1 MLDRSVTENRRFL
14 ESYPNASM
22 TRGEPHR
29 AVALRTKPN
38 DWTIFYQDGQVFMN
52 NRQAGRRR
60 GRGNNRA
67 QSNNR
72 NGYDHQNRVDNR
84 ARGNAAQML
93 EKYKKLAQDAQLN
106 GDRVQA
112 EYYHQFAD
120 HYFRVLADFRSR
132 QEEGRP
138 QREWRGDDREGG
150 DWRDDERDGETGDDD
165 SVQNEDNDE
174 GEDRR
179 PQRDNDRGD
188 RRDRPE
194 RNDRQDRGERSER
207 PERSARPERG
217 ERQDRNDRGNRG
229 ERTDRNDRSGGRR
242 ERPDRNEGRHQQ
254 EQGSEAVSD
263 GLDLSIL
270 PPAIGIAANDASAT
284 VEAEE
289 AKPARKPRARKPK
302 ASESEEAVA
311 AAE

>member
-1 MLDRSVTENRRFL
+1 
-14 ESYPNASM
+14 
-22 TRGEPHR
+22 
-29 AVALRTKPN
+29 
-38 DWTIFYQDGQVFMN
+38 MN

-67 QSNNR
+67 QNNNR
-72 NGYDHQNRVDNR
+72 SGYDHQNRVDNR

-150 DWRDDERDGETGDDD
+150 EWRDEERDVEAGDEDA
-165 SVQNEDNDE
+165 VQTDE
-174 GEDRR
+174 GEESEERR
-179 PQRDNDRGD
+179 PARDHDRSE
-188 RRDRPE
+188 RR
-194 RNDRQDRGERSER
+194 ER
-207 PERSARPERG
+207 PERQERGNRG
-217 ERQDRNDRGNRG
+217 ERQDRGDRSDRNRGRRDRG
-229 ERTDRNDRSGGRR
+229 
-242 ERPDRNEGRHQQ
+242 DRNEQRNSD
-254 EQGSEAVSD
+254 EQSAESGSD
-263 GLDLSIL
+263 GIDLSIL
-270 PPAIGIAANDASAT
+270 PPAIGVAANDGDEVI
-284 VEAEE
+284 VET
-289 AKPARKPRARKPK
+289 KPARKPRARKPK
-302 ASESEEAVA
+302 GEAAPADEAVA

>member
-1 MLDRSVTENRRFL
+1 
-14 ESYPNASM
+14 
-22 TRGEPHR
+22 
-29 AVALRTKPN
+29 
-38 DWTIFYQDGQVFMN
+38 MN

-67 QSNNR
+67 QNNNR
-72 NGYDHQNRVDNR
+72 SGYDHQNRVDNR

-150 DWRDDERDGETGDDD
+150 EWRDEERDAEGGEEDA
-165 SVQNEDNDE
+165 VQTEE
-174 GEDRR
+174 GEEGEERR
-179 PQRDNDRGD
+179 PTRDH
-188 RRDRPE
+188 
-194 RNDRQDRGERSER
+194 DRGERRERTER
-207 PERSARPERG
+207 PERQERGNRG
-217 ERQDRNDRGNRG
+217 ERQDRG
-229 ERTDRNDRSGGRR
+229 DRNDRNRGRR
-242 ERPDRNEGRHQQ
+242 DRGDRNEQRTGD
-254 EQGSEAVSD
+254 EQLAESGSD
-263 GLDLSIL
+263 GIDLSIL
-270 PPAIGIAANDASAT
+270 PPAIGIAANDGDEVV
-284 VEAEE
+284 VET
-289 AKPARKPRARKPK
+289 KPARKPRARKPK
-302 ASESEEAVA
+302 AEAGAADEAVA

>member
-1 MLDRSVTENRRFL
+1 
-14 ESYPNASM
+14 
-22 TRGEPHR
+22 
-29 AVALRTKPN
+29 
-38 DWTIFYQDGQVFMN
+38 MN

-120 HYFRVLADFRSR
+120 HYFRVLADYRSR

-150 DWRDDERDGETGDDD
+150 DWRDEERDAETGDEDGAQNDYAED
-165 SVQNEDNDE
+165 S
-174 GEDRR
+174 EDRR
-179 PQRDNDRGD
+179 PQRDHDRGE
-188 RRDRPE
+188 RRERP
-194 RNDRQDRGERSER
+194 ERSER
-207 PERSARPERG
+207 PERNE
-217 ERQDRNDRGNRG
+217 
-229 ERTDRNDRSGGRR
+229 RNDRS
-242 ERPDRNEGRHQQ
+242 ERPERN
-254 EQGSEAVSD
+254 
-263 GLDLSIL
+263 
-270 PPAIGIAANDASAT
+270 
-284 VEAEE
+284 
-289 AKPARKPRARKPK
+289 
-302 ASESEEAVA
+302 
-311 AAE
+311 